1 MNKATEVLLEA
12 FEQSAKIDAVKRAN
26 KLPAKM
32 PKKKIVEHTEK
43 QKLSEADA
51 DSNLNIYR
59 NVYKCVYDQLVN
71 ANDKYFNANEI
82 AHKVIGYNPEW
93 CNEEFDN
100 TVEEALKAYA
110 QAITDDLM
118 KNFTLDE
125 SASIGGD
132 CKYS

>member
-26 KLPAKM
+26 KLPDKM

-43 QKLSEADA
+43 QQLSEAD
-51 DSNLNIYR
+51 DNSNLDVYR
-59 NVYKCVYDQLVN
+59 AVYKYVYDQIVN
-71 ANDKYFNANEI
+71 VNDKQFNANEI
-82 AHKVIGYNPEW
+82 ASKVPGYDPEW

-100 TVEEALKAYA
+100 TVEEALKTYA

-125 SASIGGD
+125 D
-132 CKYS
+132 VDMKKKL